1 MEVIILLNEEL
12 SIINSSEDKLNY
24 DWGYPII
31 KETEEFIK
39 KYNELKAELK
49 RLEFEQSTT

>member
-1 MEVIILLNEEL
+1 MLNEEL